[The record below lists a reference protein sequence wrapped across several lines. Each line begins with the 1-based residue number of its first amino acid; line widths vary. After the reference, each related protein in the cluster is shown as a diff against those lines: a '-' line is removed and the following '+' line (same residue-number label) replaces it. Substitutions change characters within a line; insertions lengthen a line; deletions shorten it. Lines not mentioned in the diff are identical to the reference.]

1 MTDVEIIAY
10 FKDKSL
16 PQVLRLD
23 RATTQH
29 EVKDA
34 VERNIANITADPHD
48 QRSRHR
54 LTRIMEAMETPYDG
68 PEIPKLF

>member
-34 VERNIANITADPHD
+34 VERNIANITTDPHD

-54 LTRIMEAMETPYDG
+54 LIRIMEAMETPYDG
-68 PEIPKLF
+68 PEIPKV